1 VNLKQ
6 LKFAFDNSDGDIY
19 FLVDDPTKEAVKK
32 KLTTPPLQGRIDI
45 TIKKREDGKEIVY
58 LPKSK
63 MNIYAFEHLL
73 VINPKED
80 VSMIEEKAK
89 DEKDGKESFTVMPS
103 EPKAIPKG
111 NTDSKKDVPAVEE
124 KVISAHGD
132 KKSEK
137 Q

>member
-1 VNLKQ
+1 MNLKQ
-6 LKFAFDNSDGDIY
+6 LKFAFDSSDGDIY

-63 MNIYAFEHLL
+63 MNVYAFEHLL
-73 VINPKED
+73 VVDPKED
-80 VSMIEEKAK
+80 VPVVEVKDEEK
-89 DEKDGKESFTVMPS
+89 EQEQEQGSIFVPVS
-103 EPKAIPKG
+103 ELK
-111 NTDSKKDVPAVEE
+111 
-124 KVISAHGD
+124 SARKSIID
-132 KKSEK
+132 QKSEK